1 MATLKNWFFPIFVC
15 LFWPLAAQAQPVSAD
30 STTHFIKP
38 QNPKLLSLEPAPSLH
53 KGRFWLT
60 TGTGLA
66 VYSGISVALWNAWYK
81 DYPLTSFHTFN
92 DWGEWMDM
100 DKAGHF
106 FSANMECNYAFQG
119 ALWTGMKRRNAMWTA
134 VGVGMGIQATI
145 EVMDG
150 FSEEWG
156 FSLPDIAFNTL
167 GVSLFAAQELAWQ
180 EQRIKM
186 KVSGIRPDYDDEP
199 LLPDGGG
206 TATTLDDRAAGLYGT
221 SFFHVILKDY
231 NALTVWGS
239 FNINSFLANRES
251 SQFPKWLNLAVGY
264 GADNIYGGF
273 ENKWTTEDGRVFS
286 LDPKTYPRFRQFYL
300 SPDIDWTRIKTRHR
314 WLKAGL
320 SLLNWLKFPAPAL
333 EVNTLGNVKF
343 HALHW

>member
-1 MATLKNWFFPIFVC
+1 MAAFKNFSLLFFAVLLWQPSV
-15 LFWPLAAQAQPVSAD
+15 QAQPLPAD
-30 STTHFIKP
+30 SMRLTGTPP
-38 QNPKLLSLEPAPSLH
+38 QPPLLSLQPAQGLH

-66 VYSGISVALWNAWYK
+66 VYSGVSLALWHAWYK
-81 DYPLTSFHTFN
+81 DYPLGGFQTFN
-92 DWGEWMDM
+92 DWGEWKDM
-100 DKAGHF
+100 DKAGHL

-134 VGVGMGIQATI
+134 VGVGTGIQATI
-145 EVMDG
+145 EIMDG
-150 FSEEWG
+150 FSQEWG
-156 FSLPDIAFNTL
+156 FSWADIAFNTL
-167 GVSLFAAQELAWQ
+167 GVSLFAAQELAWR

-186 KVSGIRPDYDDEP
+186 KVSGSRPNYDNKP
-199 LLPDGGG
+199 LLPDSGG
-206 TATTLDDRAAGLYGT
+206 APMSLDERAAELYGT
-221 SFFHVILKDY
+221 SPFHVILKDY

-239 FNINSFLANRES
+239 FNISAFMANGDS
-251 SQFPKWLNLAVGY
+251 GKFPKWLNLALGY
-264 GADNIYGGF
+264 GAGNIYGGF

-286 LDPKTYPRFRQFYL
+286 LDPSTYPRFRQFYL

-314 WLKAGL
+314 WLKTGL

-333 EVNTLGNVKF
+333 EVNTLGGLKF